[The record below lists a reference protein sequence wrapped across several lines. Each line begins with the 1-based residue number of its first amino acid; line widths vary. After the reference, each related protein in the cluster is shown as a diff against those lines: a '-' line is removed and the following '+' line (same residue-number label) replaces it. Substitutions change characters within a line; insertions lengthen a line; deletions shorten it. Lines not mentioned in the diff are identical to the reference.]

1 MNDLLFHAAPAAVR
15 RLSQRLTELL
25 DQLPS
30 DERSKFLGILVVDEH
45 ERPRMVLTGQYSSGK
60 STLIKALTDEA
71 AEVVIDSAV
80 ATDQVQ
86 VFDWDG
92 LVDLVDTPGVQA
104 GLSDHDRLAEEAL
117 RAADLI
123 LFAVTVDLFDDG
135 SAEHLRH
142 ITEDLRKAPQ
152 LVVVITKSRTL
163 HAAEGVREAAVRA
176 ALGAFADQVPW
187 VECDAKTYLD
197 GLHES
202 DALRASRRIAA
213 SGMAEVTD
221 AINQIARERGEL
233 ARFRVPLQQIALAAG
248 EALASLADDPDEEA
262 ILTVLARQRRALTNR
277 RGLLDS
283 ALEREASEFRSACIQ
298 AVETLADAA
307 ESIEES
313 ENPDWSRLDAAS
325 DALNTQLSVA
335 NQRFTDGVQTV
346 VSSQLA
352 DFTSEVREIE
362 AAPYAHQLRELE
374 VQGVIE
380 VQDIPA
386 DTGIVQDPGRKQ
398 RRVPAWAPKAAE
410 HLKGFQKSWG
420 AGDGIKQ
427 AAGSSGHQIVYKVG
441 KLAGW
446 KFEPWQAVRWAN
458 NIGKFAKAGTLVLP
472 VALEAY
478 AVVGDERQE
487 VRAAKEKLRRRNAL
501 VGRVLARCDDISRS
515 TLAQV
520 RMELDAEFDAAVRE
534 IDSVNASVRAN
545 QALRSGL
552 TRDIGAIQSE
562 AIEMLD
568 RLGEPAGDG

>member
-1 MNDLLFHAAPAAVR
+1 MNDLLFHAAPAAVS
-15 RLSQRLTELL
+15 RLSQRLTALL

-30 DERSKFLGILVVDEH
+30 DERSKFLGLLVIDEH
-45 ERPRMVLTGQYSSGK
+45 ERPRMVFTGQYSSGK
-60 STLIKALTDEA
+60 STLIRALTNEA

-104 GLSDHDRLAEEAL
+104 GLSDHDRLAEDAL
-117 RAADLI
+117 RSADLV

-135 SAEHLRH
+135 SVEHLRH

-163 HAAEGVREAAVRA
+163 HAAAGVREAAVRA
-176 ALGAFADQVPW
+176 ALGTFADQVPW

-197 GLHES
+197 GLHEN
-202 DALRASRRIAA
+202 DQLRASRRLEA

-221 AINQIARERGEL
+221 AINRIARERGEL
-233 ARFRVPLQQIALAAG
+233 ARFCVPLQQIALAAG
-248 EALASLADDPDEEA
+248 EASAALADDPDEQA

-277 RGLLDS
+277 RGLLES
-283 ALEREASEFRSACIQ
+283 ALEREASEFRSACIH

-313 ENPDWSRLDAAS
+313 ENPDWSKLDAAS
-325 DALNTQLSVA
+325 DALNTKLSVA
-335 NQRFTDGVQTV
+335 NQRFTDGVHTV

-362 AAPYAHQLRELE
+362 ASPYAHQLRELE
-374 VQGVIE
+374 VQGVVE
-380 VQDIPA
+380 VQAIPA
-386 DTGIVQDPGRKQ
+386 DTGMVHDTGRKQ
-398 RRVPAWAPKAAE
+398 RRRPTWGPKAAE
-410 HLKGFQKSWG
+410 HLKGFQKAWG
-420 AGDGIKQ
+420 AGDGLKQ

-446 KFEPWQAVRWAN
+446 NFEPWQAVRWAN
-458 NIGKFAKAGTLVLP
+458 NIGKFAKAGAFVLP

-478 AVVGDERQE
+478 AVVSDEREE
-487 VRAAKEKLRRRNAL
+487 VRVAKEKLRRRNAL
-501 VGRVLARCDDISRS
+501 VGRVLARCDDIAWS
-515 TLAQV
+515 TLTQV

-534 IDSVNASVRAN
+534 IDNVNASVRAN
-545 QALRSGL
+545 QTLRSDL
-552 TRDIGAIQSE
+552 TRDLGAIQSE

-568 RLGEPAGDG
+568 RLGETS